1 VKNTFY
7 QILGVDPRAS
17 APDIQAAYTKRLAA
31 LQTGSAPQDV
41 NSPTLLREAY
51 ETLSD
56 TRRRVA
62 YDASLMRQPSRTPT
76 RGAEETSRNTHWGI
90 WMLAGGVV
98 VAFAVWWLHR
108 PTPAQVVVPAPS
120 PSIAESSPSPAPVV
134 SNAVGADVESVESAP
149 QAIDPPATAA
159 PAAPETHAIV
169 EAPVRSAEN
178 VFAEVSPSVARVNVM
193 DASGRAVVL
202 GSGVVIDKETV
213 ITACHVAE
221 GGAKLEVKLGEV
233 VLPANLQL
241 ADEALDLC
249 RLAVPGLRAPAV
261 AIGSVASLHPGQ
273 TVYAIG
279 APAGLELTI
288 SQGIVSALRKV
299 DEGTVIQT
307 STPISPG
314 SSGGGL
320 FDISGHLVGI
330 TTFQHRYGQ
339 NLNFALPA
347 DWVSQMRARK
357 AALNSVAHR
366 TLSTGQAQANP
377 QADLIVG
384 QWLCRDWTSGLS
396 GQYRF
401 EADGNLGIVLSDGR
415 SVALNY
421 RVFGK
426 ALQLSDSKYGADLA
440 IEELTERKMV
450 LHGRDKSMACER

>member
-1 VKNTFY
+1 
-7 QILGVDPRAS
+7 
-17 APDIQAAYTKRLAA
+17 
-31 LQTGSAPQDV
+31 
-41 NSPTLLREAY
+41 
-51 ETLSD
+51 
-56 TRRRVA
+56 
-62 YDASLMRQPSRTPT
+62 
-76 RGAEETSRNTHWGI
+76 
-90 WMLAGGVV
+90 
-98 VAFAVWWLHR
+98 
-108 PTPAQVVVPAPS
+108 
-120 PSIAESSPSPAPVV
+120 
-134 SNAVGADVESVESAP
+134 
-149 QAIDPPATAA
+149 
-159 PAAPETHAIV
+159 
-169 EAPVRSAEN
+169 
-178 VFAEVSPSVARVNVM
+178 M
-193 DASGRAVVL
+193 DASGRAIVL
-202 GSGVVIDKETV
+202 GSGVVIDKESV
-213 ITACHVAE
+213 ITACHVAQ

-249 RLAVPGLRAPAV
+249 RLSVPGLRAPAV
-261 AIGSVASLHPGQ
+261 AIGSVTSLHPGQ

-320 FDISGHLVGI
+320 FDISGQLVGI

-347 DWVSQMRARK
+347 DWISQMRARR

-366 TLSTGQAQANP
+366 TLSSGQAQANP